1 MIKSI
6 PLNKLVASPR
16 NVRRSGDAQADA
28 ELKADIE
35 ARGLLQ
41 NLVVTSIT
49 KPKGCFAVEA
59 GERRRRA
66 LQSLADEGRLAA
78 DHEVCCLVIDKAEAH
93 ETSLAENFQRL
104 AMNPADECLAFS
116 APARSASMPP
126 RPMPR
131 RPTASARNMSS
142 SR

>member
-49 KPKGCFAVEA
+49 KPPACASEP
-59 GERRRRA
+59 RRRGQAR
-66 LQSLADEGRLAA
+66 GR
-78 DHEVCCLVIDKAEAH
+78 
-93 ETSLAENFQRL
+93 
-104 AMNPADECLAFS
+104 P
-116 APARSASMPP
+116 
-126 RPMPR
+126 
-131 RPTASARNMSS
+131 
-142 SR
+142 